1 MQEQYWNITTKYLSN
16 EASKEETEFLFKEM
30 KTNKELKAEF
40 DKTKKLW
47 QSLSNKQKEF
57 DAKRMK
63 KLIDFKISINK
74 KQKRNKFINA
84 SLKYAAIFISIIL
97 LSFLV
102 RNDLQST
109 KVIVNSTKQIQKI
122 TLPDNS
128 IISLNSNAKLEYN
141 NSTLKEFNREAKIEG
156 EAFFEIKKSEGKEF
170 IVHTPDFD
178 INVLGTKFNVRTY
191 NKEQSV
197 VLTEGKVLLNSF
209 TNKDSEIIMHPGEIV
224 EYSKENSTFILHEIN
239 TKIYTSWLNHK
250 LEFDNFSLDE
260 LAELVKLRYNKNLII
275 SNKEIAE
282 RRISGSAPSDDIN
295 LIVKALETILKIEI
309 EQKENQLLIN

>member
-30 KTNKELKAEF
+30 KTNKDLKAEF
-40 DKTKKLW
+40 DKIKELW
-47 QSLSNKQKEF
+47 KSFNNEQKEF
-57 DAKRMK
+57 DSIRIK
-63 KLIDFKISINK
+63 KIIDLKISINK
-74 KQKRNKFINA
+74 KQKQNKII
-84 SLKYAAIFISIIL
+84 STTIKYAAVFIGIIF

-102 RNDLQST
+102 KIDLQSK
-109 KVIVNSTKQIQKI
+109 KVIVNNTKEIQKI

-128 IISLNSNAKLEYN
+128 IISLNTNAKLEYN
-141 NSTLKEFNREAKIEG
+141 NSTLKEFNREVEIKG
-156 EAFFEIKKSEGKEF
+156 EAFFEISKLNGKKF
-170 IVHTPDFD
+170 TVHTPDFD

-209 TNKDSEIIMHPGEIV
+209 TNKDSEIIMQPGDIV

-250 LEFDNFSLDE
+250 LEFDNFSLNE

-275 SNKEIAE
+275 SNKKIAE
-282 RRISGSAPSDDIN
+282 KRISGSAPADDIN
-295 LIVKALETILKIEI
+295 LIVKALETILKTKIEHNG
-309 EQKENQLLIN
+309 NQLLIN